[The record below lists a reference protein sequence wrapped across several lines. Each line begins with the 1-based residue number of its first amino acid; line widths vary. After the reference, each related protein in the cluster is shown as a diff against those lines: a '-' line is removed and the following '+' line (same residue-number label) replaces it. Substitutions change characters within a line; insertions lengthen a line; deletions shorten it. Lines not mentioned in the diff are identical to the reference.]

1 MITKKTK
8 DLSECDFQ
16 SGEVILIN
24 KPSLWSSFKVVN
36 FIRKVIGVKKVGH
49 AGTLDPSAEGLL
61 IVCTGKKTKSIS
73 EFQELPKTYRG
84 IITLGITTPSMDL
97 ETDVIATHPLD
108 KITLEDI
115 EKARNKFIG
124 EIEQLPPMYSAIKK
138 NGTRL
143 YKLAREGK
151 TIKREPR
158 KVTVYSFNIF
168 QIEIPDVFF
177 EISCSKGTYIRVIAN
192 DFGNLLGCGGILS
205 SLNRTKIGDF
215 SAADALTLKEFK
227 NLAQSGVEIDSL

>member
-8 DLSECDFQ
+8 DLSDCDFQ

-24 KPSLWSSFKVVN
+24 KPASWSSFKVIN
-36 FIRKVIGVKKVGH
+36 FIRRVIGVKKVGH

-73 EFQELPKTYRG
+73 EFQELPKTYNG
-84 IITLGITTPSMDL
+84 TITLGKTTPSMDL
-97 ETDVIATHPLD
+97 ETDVIATHPLY

-115 EKARNKFIG
+115 NTARNKFIG

-158 KVTVYSFNIF
+158 KITIYSFDILK
-168 QIEIPDVFF
+168 IEMPEVFF
-177 EISCSKGTYIRVIAN
+177 EISCSKGTYIRVIAD

-205 SLNRTKIGDF
+205 FLSRTKIGDF
-215 SAADALTLKEFK
+215 SIDDALTLEEFK
-227 NLAQSGVEIDSL
+227 NLVQSGVEVDNL